1 MKTESKATTL
11 RSLKQ
16 KWTLDLGTSRLDKI
30 NQEILKLSMK
40 SGPITEKDIALCQK
54 KLQINVSPVKERAAV
69 GGTASAIPQNR
80 GADGMLM
87 GQ

>member
-1 MKTESKATTL
+1 
-11 RSLKQ
+11 
-16 KWTLDLGTSRLDKI
+16 
-30 NQEILKLSMK
+30 MK
-40 SGPITEKDIALCQK
+40 SGPITEKDIAVCQK
-54 KLQINVSPVKERAAV
+54 KLQINVSPVKERVAV